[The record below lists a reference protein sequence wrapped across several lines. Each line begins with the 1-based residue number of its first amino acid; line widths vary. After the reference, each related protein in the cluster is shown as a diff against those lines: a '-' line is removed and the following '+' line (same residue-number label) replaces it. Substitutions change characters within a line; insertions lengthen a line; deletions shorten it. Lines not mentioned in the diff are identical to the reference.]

1 IARGVFYNFA
11 GYELCCPREER
22 SFLGLYGY
30 FDWSEVCAPSPASVA
45 SMNERH
51 LFAEELDVAFCR
63 LEVDDVFAVFDVFG
77 LHGSWFLVEAFAGC
91 GVGAFAFVLFSRSL
105 QKLER
110 IEVCVLLAHGQ
121 VVQHDAGVGVC
132 YTCGAAESAHEFD
145 VYITEGELGHRSLSP
160 S

>member
-1 IARGVFYNFA
+1 GHGGSLGLGDECRDSLAEGDEPIFDPLFHLQYVCIARGVFYNFA

-110 IEVCVLLAHGQ
+110 IEV
-121 VVQHDAGVGVC
+121 
-132 YTCGAAESAHEFD
+132 F
-145 VYITEGELGHRSLSP
+145 
-160 S
+160 